1 MRITK
6 KDILNVAINLL
17 DNRYN
22 PSRDDMK
29 RAAGRT
35 LSKLVLD
42 EGVMVEDI
50 LAALDVEFS
59 YEEQLEAKIDKALW
73 QIFAEIVVFIDRE
86 KRGW

>member
-1 MRITK
+1 MGITK
-6 KDILNVAINLL
+6 DDIINVAINIL
-17 DNRYN
+17 DNRSN

-42 EGVMVEDI
+42 EGAAVEEI
-50 LAALDVEFS
+50 LAALDVDFD
-59 YEEQLEAKIDKALW
+59 YEEPLESKIDKALW

-86 KRGW
+86 RRGW

>member
-1 MRITK
+1 MAISM
-6 KDILNVAINLL
+6 LN
-17 DNRYN
+17 NRLN

-50 LAALDVEFS
+50 LTALDVEFQ
-59 YEEQLEAKIDKALW
+59 YEEKLESKIDKALW
-73 QIFAEIVVFIDRE
+73 QIFAEIVVFIDKER
-86 KRGW
+86 RGW

>member
-50 LAALDVEFS
+50 LVALDVEFS